1 MPSYFRK
8 TVNPWAKK
16 QISYR
21 AYVTTK
27 SGKKMRQY
35 RASKVTKIT
44 SKRNVRL
51 KKGSKYTIKTR
62 VFVSGKKKAGVM
74 KNDILKF
81 SSSNSKIV
89 KVTGSGKIKALKKGK
104 ATITVSMRT
113 SYKKYKVR
121 IRVK

>member
-1 MPSYFRK
+1 ML
-8 TVNPWAKK
+8 
-16 QISYR
+16 
-21 AYVTTK
+21 
-27 SGKKMRQY
+27 
-35 RASKVTKIT
+35 
-44 SKRNVRL
+44 L
-51 KKGSKYTIKTR
+51 KKGSKYAIKTR